1 MEEHLTLIRRI
12 GRKVGASMKTT
23 RAILV
28 VVLLLFGPA
37 NLIAKGSVGLY
48 GIIEKIIFE
57 R

>member
-1 MEEHLTLIRRI
+1 
-12 GRKVGASMKTT
+12 MKTT